1 VRPVETFVKV
11 NMDGIT
17 VGRKVDLNAYT
28 SYETLMQALEEMF
41 QPSYTGAQES
51 LFFLLENIIRLCK
64 RLKISSIHKEA
75 KCENRNMGL
84 ANQLSS

>member
-1 VRPVETFVKV
+1 MNCYTRDQIVGWPPVRCYRRQALVRPVETFVKV

-17 VGRKVDLNAYT
+17 VGRKVDLNAYN

-51 LFFLLENIIRLCK
+51 FFPSEKHN
-64 RLKISSIHKEA
+64 
-75 KCENRNMGL
+75 
-84 ANQLSS
+84 